1 MTEQNKMVRLHG
13 DGAITYGMRF
23 TTTLA
28 CMMDLHYYPLDRQN
42 CTVEIESC
50 KCLFWLGGGGCK
62 GIFADG
68 YTISDVVMY
77 WRDEPVV
84 GVEVRLESVLYEKE
98 N

>member
-1 MTEQNKMVRLHG
+1 MFVFVVVVR
-13 DGAITYGMRF
+13 
-23 TTTLA
+23 
-28 CMMDLHYYPLDRQN
+28 
-42 CTVEIESC
+42 
-50 KCLFWLGGGGCK
+50 GGCK
-62 GIFADG
+62 LLLIFADG